1 MLSVNVKAAFE
12 IAPLSL
18 RVRSACPVDLWG
30 QKELGP
36 VKPTIQSIAIL
47 SNLLHSSG
55 FYAVKYIIPNNLG

>member
-36 VKPTIQSIAIL
+36 VKPHNPRALL
-47 SNLLHSSG
+47 SLATS
-55 FYAVKYIIPNNLG
+55 YIPAGSMQ